1 MDHRTSTCLA
11 LSVAMLSLASGCA
24 DPGSG
29 RRMTSGSDASPRAD
43 AGALGNDA
51 GPRSDAPIMVFVPDA
66 GVASPDAGVA
76 SPDAPPA
83 GPVVP
88 PLRCGRT
95 YDQEMETL
103 TRGGAPDFATM
114 RHRDGTSLPAS
125 EGGASCG
132 SGCDEEVTLLCEG
145 DALTGYLYNAVT
157 FSVQGA
163 QSGEPGTGSL
173 VITLCG
179 EELPAM
185 SYASTTTTL
194 PGFVNGPQ
202 PAATVPT
209 RERCEVSVRAEGGCV
224 WVRAVTVGCA
234 PN

>member
-1 MDHRTSTCLA
+1 MHHRTSTCLS
-11 LSVAMLSLASGCA
+11 LSAATLFLGSLVGSGCA

-29 RRMTSGSDASPRAD
+29 RRMTTEPDASPRAD
-43 AGALGNDA
+43 AGVLASDA
-51 GPRSDAPIMVFVPDA
+51 GARSDAPIMVFVPDA
-66 GVASPDAGVA
+66 GVVA
-76 SPDAPPA
+76 PDAPPA
-83 GPVVP
+83 EPAIP
-88 PLRCGRT
+88 ALRCGRT
-95 YDQEMETL
+95 YDQETETL
-103 TRGGAPDFATM
+103 TRAGAPDFATI

-145 DALTGYLYNAVT
+145 DALTGYLFNALT

-185 SYASTTTTL
+185 SYASTSTTL